1 MKWIAA
7 SIVTAAGDL
16 ESTCDA
22 VRSGRSLL
30 RPHPMY
36 RPRVAPVS
44 ARPDAPRSWRFLSS
58 IDQHA
63 LAEARSLHRASPMPP
78 RTGLYVATHPL
89 RADWPTLLKAMEHQ
103 RSAHDAPH
111 AHGLGRM
118 HPLWM
123 LRYLPTGLQSLLGAE
138 LELSG
143 DVATFGGPTSGAQA
157 LAAAARA
164 LGSGDVGHALVVGAD
179 DRIVPEVLVAQ
190 EAACGAAAAAL
201 LFDGGLDT
209 AAATEALHTWRP
221 GLRATLG
228 DLGSVEPLVACALEG
243 FRQSAGLGRPPP

>member
-22 VRSGRSLL
+22 VRSGRSAW
-30 RPHPMY
+30 RPHPPY
-36 RPRVAPVS
+36 RPHVAPVP
-44 ARPDAPRSWRFLSS
+44 ALPDAPRSWRFLSA

-63 LAEARSLHRASPMPP
+63 LAEACALRSGSPMPP

-89 RADWPTLLKAMEHQ
+89 RADWPTLLKAMERQ
-103 RSAHDAPH
+103 RSAHEGPH

-138 LELSG
+138 LELNG
-143 DVATFGGPTSGAQA
+143 DVGTFGGPTSGVQA
-157 LAAAARA
+157 LEAASRA
-164 LGSGDVGHALVVGAD
+164 LRSGEVEHALVVGAD

-190 EAACGAAAAAL
+190 DAACGAAAAAL
-201 LFDGGLDT
+201 LFDGTLDT
-209 AAATEALHTWRP
+209 GAATEALHTWRP

-228 DLGSVEPLVACALEG
+228 ELGSVEPLVACALEG
-243 FRQSAGLGRPPP
+243 FRQSAGLGRPPT